1 MTVAIQPAGNEFGRK
16 HYVDTVENLVDLNR
30 FTQFLGND
38 REDLFAI
45 AENGKIA
52 LWGVTP
58 GANGVNIS
66 KYEKLEPGDTVL
78 FTRKGFVYASATIT
92 HLFHNKSFATEIW
105 GQDDKGQTWE
115 YMYSLG
121 AVENHQIPYQA
132 LRDAIGSEEGD
143 NFMGGPERKTLDT
156 STL

>member
-52 LWGVTP
+52 LDGFGVEHV
-58 GANGVNIS
+58 GI
-66 KYEKLEPGDTVL
+66 
-78 FTRKGFVYASATIT
+78 
-92 HLFHNKSFATEIW
+92 
-105 GQDDKGQTWE
+105 
-115 YMYSLG
+115 
-121 AVENHQIPYQA
+121 
-132 LRDAIGSEEGD
+132 
-143 NFMGGPERKTLDT
+143 
-156 STL
+156 